1 MARKEAIFTAK
12 VDTGSSVNDVKKLE
26 KEMVDLNDQMEQ
38 LSNNGEQNTTA
49 FKDLSKAFDKTQNDL
64 KKFSGDMEHLGGD
77 ILVEVTGSISK
88 MEDRM
93 YELAL
98 AGDTTSKEFR
108 DLQTQ
113 TAKYKKIIIETDR
126 SIDALA
132 EQGRG
137 LSTALSISSGAV
149 AGFQAFTGVTAL
161 LGSEN
166 EELLETITKLQ
177 AAQGVLNSIET
188 IKQQLDANSIVL
200 TRAKTKVQKLYNL
213 AIGNGTKGMKL
224 FRGAMLATGI
234 GALIIGVGLLIANFD
249 KLKGMLLGTT
259 KAQETM
265 NAVTDTA
272 VDSIAKELSASDK
285 LQKQLAD
292 ETLTREQKVQ
302 AVKDLQ
308 AKYPNLLSNIDAE
321 KDGIEKT
328 NEALILNTE
337 LLLLKAQQNALISLG
352 EEELKIQMKE
362 QIRLQTGQNVGV
374 WDSVLGFSAKV
385 AGLGEVIN
393 AESIANQGSKE
404 TISTS
409 KETTEA
415 YDELN
420 KSLQDKIDL
429 KIKEGAVDGKAQ
441 ADAKAKADAEA
452 KAKADA
458 NAKAKTRAKE
468 RESARLKEQ
477 EQINQFLLEQS
488 ELEDELFKMR
498 LSANELEE
506 QAVADKYDALMLK
519 AHGNA
524 ELEKQL
530 IIQQEAELTTL
541 RKGFADKTA
550 LDQATAIETANALR
564 HSLMRDSITEDL
576 VILEEKYQAEREA
589 LQTNELISSEEKIVL
604 MNEILEREKAEEDA
618 IKVKWRDKELA
629 DEKILQDKKKSLR
642 DANIQNTENG
652 LNALSSL
659 NNLVSDLQL
668 KNAKG
673 NSVEEEKIR
682 KASFQRNKA
691 MQLGMAVIDSYKAIT
706 ASLTTSPLT
715 ILGVPNPG
723 ALGALI
729 ATASMSALNI
739 AKIASTQYSSGGGGA
754 SGSVPNL
761 SSGGGAGASAS
772 SFAISDDTSSVQT
785 QLNADGTQAGANGQT
800 QVVVVETD
808 ITTAVNNVAQINE
821 VSTF

>member
-26 KEMVDLNDQMEQ
+26 KEMVDLNDQMEE
-38 LSNNGEQNTTA
+38 LSKNGEQNTTA

-98 AGDTTSKEFR
+98 AGETSSKEFKE
-108 DLQTQ
+108 LQEQ

-126 SIDALA
+126 AVDALT

-137 LSTALSISSGAV
+137 IGTALSLAEGTV
-149 AGFQAFTGVTAL
+149 AGFQAYTGVTAL

-177 AAQGVLNSIET
+177 AAQGVLNSITVIRNTLDKNGVLVGQIRNVQQKILNKET
-188 IKQQLDANSIVL
+188 
-200 TRAKTKVQKLYNL
+200 KTQIALGKVQNIVSGKGNIIQKAGTILKLGGATAMKALNAVVKANPIMLLVGALTAVVGALAWFISSSDGATEANERANDAMNREIEILGKVQSANKKRGDQKLDYL
-213 AIGNGTKGMKL
+213 KAIGASEEEKKNQFLKNLDEEEKARQVEFGRLNASYSAKNKL
-224 FRGAMLATGI
+224 
-234 GALIIGVGLLIANFD
+234 V
-249 KLKGMLLGTT
+249 
-259 KAQETM
+259 E
-265 NAVTDTA
+265 
-272 VDSIAKELSASDK
+272 SYAKEGEK
-285 LQKQLAD
+285 
-292 ETLTREQKVQ
+292 EKVEQ
-302 AVKDLQ
+302 AVKDRDAITERQAEIKSLTIDHNNQILEVNRVYNESLQAAEKTKQ
-308 AKYPNLLSNIDAE
+308 AKYKTLRDKRLADA
-321 KDGIEKT
+321 K
-328 NEALILNTE
+328 
-337 LLLLKAQQNALISLG
+337 
-352 EEELKIQMKE
+352 KE
-362 QIRLQTGQNVGV
+362 Q
-374 WDSVLGFSAKV
+374 
-385 AGLGEVIN
+385 
-393 AESIANQGSKE
+393 
-404 TISTS
+404 
-409 KETTEA
+409 
-415 YDELN
+415 DELN
-420 KSLQDKIDL
+420 KILMDQF
-429 KIKEGAVDGKAQ
+429 AV
-441 ADAKAKADAEA
+441 
-452 KAKADA
+452 
-458 NAKAKTRAKE
+458 
-468 RESARLKEQ
+468 
-477 EQINQFLLEQS
+477 
-488 ELEDELFKMR
+488 EDEIFKMR
-498 LSANELEE
+498 LSVNDLQE
-506 QAVADKYDALMLK
+506 QAVSDKYDALFLK
-519 AHGNA
+519 AQGNA

-564 HSLMRDSITEDL
+564 HSLMRESITEDL

-589 LQTNELISSEEKIVL
+589 LQINELISSEEKIML
-604 MNEILEREKAEEDA
+604 MGEIKEREEMEEA
-618 IKVKWRDKELA
+618 LIRKKWDDKEIA
-629 DEKILQDKKKSLR
+629 DEKILQDKKKALR
-642 DANIQNTENG
+642 DANIQQAENG

-659 NNLVSDLQL
+659 NSLVSDLQL
-668 KNAKG
+668 KKAKG

-729 ATASMSALNI
+729 TTASMSAINI
-739 AKIASTQYSSGGGGA
+739 AKIASTQYGGGGGGGGA
-754 SGSVPNL
+754 SSSVPNL
-761 SSGGGAGASAS
+761 SSGGGTGASAS

-785 QLNADGTQAGANGQT
+785 ELNADGSQAGANGQT

>member
-1 MARKEAIFTAK
+1 
-12 VDTGSSVNDVKKLE
+12 
-26 KEMVDLNDQMEQ
+26 
-38 LSNNGEQNTTA
+38 
-49 FKDLSKAFDKTQNDL
+49 
-64 KKFSGDMEHLGGD
+64 
-77 ILVEVTGSISK
+77 
-88 MEDRM
+88 
-93 YELAL
+93 
-98 AGDTTSKEFR
+98 
-108 DLQTQ
+108 
-113 TAKYKKIIIETDR
+113 
-126 SIDALA
+126 
-132 EQGRG
+132 
-137 LSTALSISSGAV
+137 
-149 AGFQAFTGVTAL
+149 
-161 LGSEN
+161 
-166 EELLETITKLQ
+166 
-177 AAQGVLNSIET
+177 
-188 IKQQLDANSIVL
+188 
-200 TRAKTKVQKLYNL
+200 
-213 AIGNGTKGMKL
+213 
-224 FRGAMLATGI
+224 
-234 GALIIGVGLLIANFD
+234 
-249 KLKGMLLGTT
+249 
-259 KAQETM
+259 
-265 NAVTDTA
+265 
-272 VDSIAKELSASDK
+272 
-285 LQKQLAD
+285 
-292 ETLTREQKVQ
+292 LTREQKVK

-308 AKYPNLLSNIDAE
+308 TKYPNLLSNIDAE
-321 KDGIEKT
+321 KDSIEDVNK
-328 NEALILNTE
+328 ALKLNTE
-337 LLLLKAQQNALISLG
+337 LLLLKAQQTALMSLR
-352 EEELKIQMKE
+352 EEEFKVQLKE
-362 QIRLQTGQNVGV
+362 QIKAQTGQNVSV
-374 WDSVLGFSAKV
+374 WNSVTAFTAKSV
-385 AGLGEVIN
+385 GLGDLVT
-393 AESIANQGSKE
+393 AEALANQSSKK
-404 TISTS
+404 TIETS
-409 KETTEA
+409 KEQTNA
-415 YDELN
+415 YEKLN
-420 KSLQDKIDL
+420 KSLQDQIDL
-429 KIKEGAVDGKAQ
+429 KVKQGATD
-441 ADAKAKADAEA
+441 ADAKSKADADA

-488 ELEDELFKMR
+488 ELEDEIFKMR

-506 QAVADKYDALMLK
+506 QSVSDKYDTLMLK

-550 LDQATAIETANALR
+550 LEQATAIETANALR

-576 VILEEKYQAEREA
+576 IILEEKYQAEREA
-589 LQTNELISSEEKIVL
+589 LQANELISSEEKIVL

-618 IKVKWRDKELA
+618 INVKWRDKELA
-629 DEKILQDKKKSLR
+629 DEKILQDKKKALR

-739 AKIASTQYSSGGGGA
+739 AKIASTQYSSGGGGGA
-754 SGSVPNL
+754 SGSVPNI
-761 SSGGGAGASAS
+761 SSGGSAGASAS

-785 QLNADGTQAGANGQT
+785 QLNADGTQSGSGGVT

>member
-137 LSTALSISSGAV
+137 LSSALSISSGAV
-149 AGFQAFTGVTAL
+149 AGFQAYTGVTAL

-224 FRGAMLATGI
+224 LRGAMLATGI
-234 GALIIGVGLLIANFD
+234 GALIVGVGLLIANFD
-249 KLKGMLLGTT
+249 KLKNMLFGTT

-265 NAVTDTA
+265 NAINEKA
-272 VDSIAKELSASDK
+272 IESSAKELSALDK
-285 LQKQLAD
+285 LQK
-292 ETLTREQKVQ
+292 TLKDSSLSREEQVK
-302 AVKDLQ
+302 AVKRLQ
-308 AKYPNLLSNIDAE
+308 TEYPNLLSNIDANTVSE
-321 KDGIEKT
+321 DELNKAILLNIELVDLQAKANANAELRT
-328 NEALILNTE
+328 ENYKKQLKNTTEA
-337 LLLLKAQQNALISLG
+337 
-352 EEELKIQMKE
+352 
-362 QIRLQTGQNVGV
+362 QTGQNVSL
-374 WDSVLGFSAKV
+374 WDLSYALLG
-385 AGLGEVIN
+385 
-393 AESIANQGSKE
+393 
-404 TISTS
+404 TI
-409 KETTEA
+409 
-415 YDELN
+415 
-420 KSLQDKIDL
+420 
-429 KIKEGAVDGKAQ
+429 
-441 ADAKAKADAEA
+441 DAKQAMKDATDSANENTREENALLQKNTDFLDKNDKALQKQIQSKKEELGIDDESKKKDKEKEEA
-452 KAKADA
+452 DK
-458 NAKAKTRAKE
+458 KAKTDAIARAKE

-506 QAVADKYDALMLK
+506 QAVADKYDTLMLK

-550 LDQATAIETANALR
+550 LDQATAIETANTLR
-564 HSLMRDSITEDL
+564 HSLMRDSLTEDL
-576 VILEEKYQAEREA
+576 AIIDEKYQAEREA
-589 LQTNELISSEEKIVL
+589 LQENELISSEEKIML
-604 MNEILEREKAEEDA
+604 MGEIQEREEMEEA
-618 IKVKWRDKELA
+618 LIRKKWDDLEIADEKKKA
-629 DEKILQDKKKSLR
+629 DEKI
-642 DANIQNTENG
+642 A
-652 LNALSSL
+652 
-659 NNLVSDLQL
+659 
-668 KNAKG
+668 
-673 NSVEEEKIR
+673 IR
-682 KASFQRNKA
+682 KAVMDSTMSGLQSISDLNSLVADISIQRAEGDQKKQEKIQRRAFNIGKA
-691 MQLGMAVIDSYKAIT
+691 LSLSMATISGIEAVQNAFKT
-706 ASLTTSPLT
+706 ASGSPIAKVNPAYPFIQAGLAGVTSA
-715 ILGVPNPG
+715 I
-723 ALGALI
+723 
-729 ATASMSALNI
+729 NI
-739 AKIASTQYSSGGGGA
+739 AKIASAKFNGGAGSMPKPSSGGAGA
-754 SGSVPNL
+754 S
-761 SSGGGAGASAS
+761 AGASAS

-785 QLNADGTQAGANGQT
+785 ELNADGSPVGGGSGLNK
-800 QVVVVETD
+800 VVVVETD
-808 ITTAVNNVAQINE
+808 ITTAVNNVAQIDE
-821 VSTF
+821 LSTF

>member
-149 AGFQAFTGVTAL
+149 AGFQAYTGVTAL

-292 ETLTREQKVQ
+292 ETLTREQKVK

-308 AKYPNLLSNIDAE
+308 EKYPNLLSNIDAE

-328 NEALILNTE
+328 NEALILNTK
-337 LLLLKAQQNALISLG
+337 LILLKAKQDAIASLRA
-352 EEELKIQMKE
+352 EEFKIQIKE
-362 QIRLQTGQNVGV
+362 QISAQTGQNVGLFEKTLALSGV
-374 WDSVLGFSAKV
+374 FDAQELANASSLKAVL
-385 AGLGEVIN
+385 N
-393 AESIANQGSKE
+393 SKE
-404 TISTS
+404 QTN
-409 KETTEA
+409 A
-415 YDELN
+415 LDNLN
-420 KSLQDKIDL
+420 KTIQDEIDL
-429 KIKEGAVDGKAQ
+429 AVKSGAVDKKKTIDKVVNSKTVVDTKKA
-441 ADAKAKADAEA
+441 
-452 KAKADA
+452 
-458 NAKAKTRAKE
+458 
-468 RESARLKEQ
+468 EQ
-477 EQINQFLLEQS
+477 EQINQFLLEQA

-506 QAVADKYDALMLK
+506 QAVSDKYDALMLK

-530 IIQQEAELTTL
+530 MVSPIRQHLTRRQRLKRRTH
-541 RKGFADKTA
+541 F
-550 LDQATAIETANALR
+550 
-564 HSLMRDSITEDL
+564 
-576 VILEEKYQAEREA
+576 VIL
-589 LQTNELISSEEKIVL
+589 
-604 MNEILEREKAEEDA
+604 
-618 IKVKWRDKELA
+618 
-629 DEKILQDKKKSLR
+629 
-642 DANIQNTENG
+642 
-652 LNALSSL
+652 
-659 NNLVSDLQL
+659 
-668 KNAKG
+668 
-673 NSVEEEKIR
+673 
-682 KASFQRNKA
+682 
-691 MQLGMAVIDSYKAIT
+691 
-706 ASLTTSPLT
+706 
-715 ILGVPNPG
+715 
-723 ALGALI
+723 
-729 ATASMSALNI
+729 
-739 AKIASTQYSSGGGGA
+739 
-754 SGSVPNL
+754 
-761 SSGGGAGASAS
+761 
-772 SFAISDDTSSVQT
+772 
-785 QLNADGTQAGANGQT
+785 
-800 QVVVVETD
+800 
-808 ITTAVNNVAQINE
+808 
-821 VSTF
+821 

>member
-26 KEMVDLNDQMEQ
+26 KEMVDLNDQMEE
-38 LSNNGEQNTTA
+38 LSKNGEQNTTA

-108 DLQTQ
+108 ELQTQ

-137 LSTALSISSGAV
+137 LSSALSISSGAV
-149 AGFQAFTGVTAL
+149 AGFQAYTGVTAL

-177 AAQGVLNSIET
+177 GAQGVLNSIET

-224 FRGAMLATGI
+224 LRGAMLATGI
-234 GALIIGVGLLIANFD
+234 GALIVGVGLLIANFD
-249 KLKGMLLGTT
+249 KLKNMLFGTT

-265 NAVTDTA
+265 NAINEKA
-272 VDSIAKELSASDK
+272 IESSAKELSALDK
-285 LQKQLAD
+285 LQK
-292 ETLTREQKVQ
+292 TLKDSSLSREEQVN
-302 AVKDLQ
+302 AVKRLQ
-308 AKYPNLLSNIDAE
+308 TEYPNLLSNIDANTVGE
-321 KDGIEKT
+321 DELNKAILLNIELVDLQAKAT
-328 NEALILNTE
+328 ANAELRTENYKKQLQNTTEA
-337 LLLLKAQQNALISLG
+337 
-352 EEELKIQMKE
+352 
-362 QIRLQTGQNVGV
+362 QTGQNVSL
-374 WDSVLGFSAKV
+374 WDLSYALLGTLDAKQAMKDATDSAN
-385 AGLGEVIN
+385 ENTREEN
-393 AESIANQGSKE
+393 ALLQKN
-404 TISTS
+404 TDFL
-409 KETTEA
+409 
-415 YDELN
+415 DEN
-420 KSLQDKIDL
+420 DKALQL
-429 KIKEGAVDGKAQ
+429 KIQSKKEELGIDDESKKKDKEKDE
-441 ADAKAKADAEA
+441 ADKKAKADAIA
-452 KAKADA
+452 
-458 NAKAKTRAKE
+458 RAKE

-477 EQINQFLLEQS
+477 EQINQFLLEQA

-506 QAVADKYDALMLK
+506 QAVSDKYDALMLK

-564 HSLMRDSITEDL
+564 HSLMRESITEDL

-589 LQTNELISSEEKIVL
+589 LQINELISSEEKIML
-604 MNEILEREKAEEDA
+604 MGEIKEREEMEEA
-618 IKVKWRDKELA
+618 LIRKKWDDKEIA
-629 DEKILQDKKKSLR
+629 DEKILQDKKKALR
-642 DANIQNTENG
+642 DANIQQAENG

-659 NNLVSDLQL
+659 NSLVSDLQL
-668 KNAKG
+668 KKAKG
-673 NSVEEEKIR
+673 NSVQEEKIR

-729 ATASMSALNI
+729 TTASMSAINI
-739 AKIASTQYSSGGGGA
+739 AKIASTQYGGGGGGGGA
-754 SGSVPNL
+754 SSSVPNL
-761 SSGGGAGASAS
+761 SSGGGTGASAS

-785 QLNADGTQAGANGQT
+785 ELNADGSQAGANGQT